1 MELLN
6 NDHCDPYK
14 RVRKPNNKLKLKSSK
29 GSDNT
34 NKEVLKGDAVIS
46 TLKGESNHTEE
57 VYKINKQEGEGR
69 IISSGT
75 TVHGFHTK
83 FQEQLQTGDIILVQH
98 PKSLSLEKRQVSNI
112 ISQRTLI
119 IDTEFSTDLISTCT
133 FSFISKS
140 NEDTHLPIHS
150 DRNCKVKN
158 EISKYSGTTVSYREK
173 KGFYSYK
180 TTVESVD
187 STLSREDLLDI
198 RVKKNRDKYCWI

>member
-1 MELLN
+1 MKIVN

-14 RVRKPNNKLKLKSSK
+14 RVRKPNNKLKLKSGK
-29 GSDNT
+29 RSDDT
-34 NKEVLKGDAVIS
+34 NKEVPKGDTVIS
-46 TLKGESNHTEE
+46 TLKDKNNHTEE
-57 VYKINKQEGEGR
+57 FYKISKQEGEGR

-98 PKSLSLEKRQVSNI
+98 PKSLSLEKRQVLNI
-112 ISQRTLI
+112 ISQRTLT

-133 FSFISKS
+133 FSFISKN
-140 NEDTHLPIHS
+140 NEDTYLPVHS
-150 DRNCKVKN
+150 DRNCRTQN
-158 EISKYSGTTVSYREK
+158 EVSKYNGTTVSYKEK
-173 KGFYSYK
+173 RGFYSYK
-180 TTVESVD
+180 TIVENVD